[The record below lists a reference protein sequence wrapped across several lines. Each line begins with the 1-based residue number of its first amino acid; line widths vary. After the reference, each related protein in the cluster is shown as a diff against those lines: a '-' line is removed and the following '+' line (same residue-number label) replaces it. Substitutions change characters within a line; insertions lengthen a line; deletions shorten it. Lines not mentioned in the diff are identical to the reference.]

1 LVFQQPFLFTK
12 EIRRCF
18 MTIFLSILLGIFF
31 GFALQ
36 RVGATNPQNI
46 INMMRLKDLHL
57 MKAIFFAIGFSSILL
72 FFLMAV
78 GIIDVGHLSVKSS
91 YIGVIAGG
99 ALLGLGFAVA
109 GYCPGTGLTALA
121 DGRKD
126 ALFFIGGGLLGALIY
141 TMIYGSIK
149 GSWLFDKIAGGKVM
163 LATGSD
169 KFQALLPMIPGTLL
183 AATIGIIFM
192 LIAWKLPDKA

>member
-1 LVFQQPFLFTK
+1 
-12 EIRRCF
+12 
-18 MTIFLSILLGIFF
+18 MTILLAILLGILF

-57 MKAIFFAIGFSSILL
+57 MKAIFFAIGVSSVLL
-72 FFLMAV
+72 FFFMAF
-78 GIIDVGHLSVKSS
+78 GIIDAGHLSVKSS
-91 YIGVIAGG
+91 YVGVIVGG
-99 ALLGLGFAVA
+99 AILGLGFAVA

-126 ALFFIGGGLLGALIY
+126 ALFFLWGDLTGALIY
-141 TMIYGSIK
+141 TLIYGTIQ
-149 GSWLFDKIAGGKVM
+149 GTWLLNKIAGGKVM

-169 KFQALLPMIPGTLL
+169 KFQALLPMIPGPLL
-183 AATIGIIFM
+183 AIAIGVVFM
-192 LIAWKLPDKA
+192 AIAWKLPEKV

>member
-1 LVFQQPFLFTK
+1 
-12 EIRRCF
+12 
-18 MTIFLSILLGIFF
+18 MTIVLAIIIGIFF

-46 INMMRLKDLHL
+46 INMLRLKDLHL
-57 MKAIFFAIGFSSILL
+57 MKAIFFAIGISSTVL
-72 FFLMAV
+72 FLLMAASV
-78 GIIDVGHLSVKSS
+78 IDSGHLSVKSS

-109 GYCPGTGLTALA
+109 GYCPGTGLAALA

-126 ALFFIGGGLLGALIY
+126 ALFFVGGGLLGALIY
-141 TMIYGSIK
+141 TLVYGSIK
-149 GSWLFDKIAGGKVM
+149 GTWLFNKIAGGKVM
-163 LATGSD
+163 LAEGSD
-169 KFQALLPMIPGTLL
+169 KFHALLPFIPGSLL
-183 AATIGIIFM
+183 AAAIGITFI

>member
-1 LVFQQPFLFTK
+1 
-12 EIRRCF
+12 
-18 MTIFLSILLGIFF
+18 MTIFLAILLGVFF

-57 MKAIFFAIGFSSILL
+57 MKAIFFGIGFSSILL
-72 FFLMAV
+72 FILMAV
-78 GIIDVGHLSVKSS
+78 GVIDAGHLSVKSS
-91 YIGVIAGG
+91 YVGVIVGG
-99 ALLGLGFAVA
+99 AILGLGFAVA
-109 GYCPGTGLTALA
+109 GYCPGTGLTAIA

-126 ALFFIGGGLLGALIY
+126 AFFFVGGGLVGALIY
-141 TMIYGSIK
+141 TLLYGSIQ
-149 GSWLFDKIAGGKVM
+149 GTWLFTKIAGGKVM

-183 AATIGIIFM
+183 ALIIGVVFIVT
-192 LIAWKLPDKA
+192 AWKLPEKV

>member
-1 LVFQQPFLFTK
+1 
-12 EIRRCF
+12 
-18 MTIFLSILLGIFF
+18 MTIVLAIILGILF

-46 INMMRLKDLHL
+46 INMMRLTDLHL
-57 MKAIFFAIGFSSILL
+57 MKAIFFAIGISSTLL
-72 FFLMAV
+72 FLLMTLGV
-78 GIIDVGHLSVKSS
+78 IDAGHLSVKSS
-91 YIGVIAGG
+91 YIGVIVGG
-99 ALLGLGFAVA
+99 AMLGLGFAVA

-126 ALFFIGGGLLGALIY
+126 ALVFVGGGLVGALIY
-141 TMIYGSIK
+141 TLVYGSIK
-149 GSWLFDKIAGGKVM
+149 GSWLFNTVM

-183 AATIGIIFM
+183 AVVIGIIFM
-192 LIAWKLPDKA
+192 LIAWKLPDKI

>member
-1 LVFQQPFLFTK
+1 
-12 EIRRCF
+12 
-18 MTIFLSILLGIFF
+18 MTIVLAIILGIFF

-46 INMMRLKDLHL
+46 INMLRLKDLHL
-57 MKAIFFAIGFSSILL
+57 MKAIFFAIGISSTLL
-72 FFLMAV
+72 FLLMTV
-78 GIIDVGHLSVKSS
+78 GVIDAGHLSVKGS
-91 YIGVIAGG
+91 YVGVIVGG

-126 ALFFIGGGLLGALIY
+126 ALFFVVGGLLGALLY
-141 TMIYGSIK
+141 TLVYGSIK
-149 GSWLFDKIAGGKVM
+149 GTWLFDQIAGGKVM

-169 KFQALLPMIPGTLL
+169 KFQALLPMIPGALL
-183 AATIGIIFM
+183 AAAIGGVFM
-192 LIAWKLPDKA
+192 LIAWKLPDKT

>member
-1 LVFQQPFLFTK
+1 
-12 EIRRCF
+12 
-18 MTIFLSILLGIFF
+18 MTIFLAIILGILF

-57 MKAIFFAIGFSSILL
+57 MKAIFFAIGISSTLL
-72 FFLMAV
+72 FLLMSIGV
-78 GIIDVGHLSVKSS
+78 IDAGHLSVKSS
-91 YIGVIAGG
+91 YIGVILGG

-109 GYCPGTGLTALA
+109 GYCPGTSLAALA

-126 ALFFIGGGLLGALIY
+126 ALFFVGGGLIGALIY
-141 TMIYGSIK
+141 TLVYGSIEET
-149 GSWLFDKIAGGKVM
+149 WLFNTIAGGKVM

-169 KFQALLPMIPGTLL
+169 KFQALLPSIPGTLL
-183 AATIGIIFM
+183 AAVIGISFM
-192 LIAWKLPDKA
+192 LIAWKLPDKL

>member
-1 LVFQQPFLFTK
+1 MNIVLA
-12 EIRRCF
+12 I
-18 MTIFLSILLGIFF
+18 ILGIFF

-46 INMMRLKDLHL
+46 INMLRLKDLHL
-57 MKAIFFAIGFSSILL
+57 MKAIFFAIGISSTIL
-72 FFLMAV
+72 FLLITV
-78 GIIDVGHLSVKSS
+78 GVINAGHLSVKSS
-91 YIGVIAGG
+91 YIGVIVGG

-109 GYCPGTGLTALA
+109 GYCPGTGLAALA

-126 ALFFIGGGLLGALIY
+126 ALFFVGGGLLGALIY

-169 KFQALLPMIPGTLL
+169 KFQSLIPVIPGTLL
-183 AATIGIIFM
+183 AAMIGIVFM
-192 LIAWKLPDKA
+192 VIAWKLPGKV

>member
-1 LVFQQPFLFTK
+1 
-12 EIRRCF
+12 
-18 MTIFLSILLGIFF
+18 MTIVLAIILGIFF

-46 INMMRLKDLHL
+46 INMLRLKELHL
-57 MKAIFFAIGFSSILL
+57 MKAIFFAIGISSALL
-72 FFLMAV
+72 FLLISV
-78 GIIDVGHLSVKSS
+78 GVINAGNLSVKSS
-91 YIGVIAGG
+91 YIGVMVGG

-126 ALFFIGGGLLGALIY
+126 AIFFIGGGLLGALIY
-141 TMIYGSIK
+141 TMVYGSIE
-149 GSWLFDKIAGGKVM
+149 GSWLFDKIVGGDVM
-163 LATGSD
+163 LAAGAD

-183 AATIGIIFM
+183 AAAIGGIFM
-192 LIAWKLPDKA
+192 IIAWKLPNKL

>member
-1 LVFQQPFLFTK
+1 
-12 EIRRCF
+12 

-57 MKAIFFAIGFSSILL
+57 MKAIFFAIGISSIFL
-72 FFLMAV
+72 FILMAV

-91 YIGVIAGG
+91 YIGVVVGG

-126 ALFFIGGGLLGALIY
+126 ALFFVGGGLLGALLY
-141 TMIYGSIK
+141 TLIYGSIK

-183 AATIGIIFM
+183 AATIGIVFM
-192 LIAWKLPDKA
+192 LIAWKLPAKV